1 MKKQNKRTKKPT
13 KLFYQLDGVYRNWLG
28 LVGCK
33 GADGLMDMDQC
44 QLIITDTT
52 HYELYTATYVVTV
65 QSTVI
70 TRERIICQL

>member
-1 MKKQNKRTKKPT
+1 MRRQNKWTKKPA

-33 GADGLMDMDQC
+33 GADGSMDISRC
-44 QLIITDTT
+44 PLIIADTT

-70 TRERIICQL
+70 TRERIS